1 MGFFSSLFGG
11 SNPTL
16 NANIP
21 AFQQEAGFAT
31 GVGNSDVTAASKW
44 YNDILSGDPT
54 KMAEAVAPET
64 SAIQGEAQ
72 QAKNQTAQ
80 FAPRSGGTAAAMA
93 GMDANT
99 RAQIIKLLGGL
110 QSGAAGSLGSLG
122 TTEQGV
128 ALSNRQA
135 ADQASQEQ
143 MENWQNSILGR
154 GITGAASSLESFGL
168 GKLENY
174 LGGGGGGGSDGGDW
188 STSGGGG
195 DETDLGI

>member
-11 SNPTL
+11 QNSTL
-16 NANIP
+16 NQNIP
-21 AFQQEAGFAT
+21 AFEQQAGFAT
-31 GVGNSDVTAASKW
+31 GVGQGDVTAASKW

-80 FAPRSGGTAAAMA
+80 FAPRSGGTASAMA
-93 GMDANT
+93 GLDANT

-110 QSGAAGSLGSLG
+110 QSTSAGALGNLG

-128 ALSNRQA
+128 ALSNRKA
-135 ADQASQEQ
+135 GDDASRQQ
-143 MENWQNSILGR
+143 LENWQNSILGR
-154 GITGAASSLESFGL
+154 GTTEGAAAGESAGL
-168 GKLENY
+168 DALFP
-174 LGGGGGGGSDGGDW
+174 SA
-188 STSGGGG
+188 STDSF
-195 DETDLGI
+195 D